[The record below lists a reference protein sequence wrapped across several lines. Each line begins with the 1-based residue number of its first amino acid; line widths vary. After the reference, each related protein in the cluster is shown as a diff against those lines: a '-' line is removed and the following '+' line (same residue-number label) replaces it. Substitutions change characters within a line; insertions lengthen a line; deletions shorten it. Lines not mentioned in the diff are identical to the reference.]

1 MRIPALLLPLSLLV
15 SCGAPV
21 VQGGQVAVVPAVGTH
36 ADSPAQPATPRVSPA
51 ATLVAPAIALQ
62 VGVTTETL
70 LSSLAIL
77 AVEDATKRG
86 AVPVDFLRTA
96 LTGALMD
103 RGFTPL
109 GRGFVDGKVKTFPG
123 GPSEVRIADAAVLFF
138 QVLEWNGKH
147 MQGKGR
153 LQASGTLSVYG
164 PGGELLH
171 QARMDFRGALK
182 VTQMSGMTPRK
193 RSNTLTGQLLDTLL
207 GGFPAPPP
215 L

>member
-1 MRIPALLLPLSLLV
+1 MAPA
-15 SCGAPV
+15 A
-21 VQGGQVAVVPAVGTH
+21 GTH

-51 ATLVAPAIALQ
+51 ATLVAPPIALQ

-182 VTQMSGMTPRK
+182 VTQMSAMTPRK

>member
-1 MRIPALLLPLSLLV
+1 M
-15 SCGAPV
+15 
-21 VQGGQVAVVPAVGTH
+21 VPAAGTH

-51 ATLVAPAIALQ
+51 ATLVAPPIALQ